1 MENKFAI
8 FDYKNLG
15 SVRTYLDEIGEVWF
29 CLADVTNVI
38 GISNN
43 RNVKA
48 RLNENG
54 VHSMDIIDSM
64 NRIQTVIFI
73 DEGNLY
79 QCILGSRKKEVKPF
93 VDWVTREVIPS
104 IRKTGRYSFKE
115 ESLPAEALRIVA
127 DGFERQEKM
136 NKGFKKDIN
145 YLTGRIIHLEEENYS
160 NQMIRQEIIRTQNE
174 VIRNS
179 CISVYTYAVH
189 NGIDPN
195 SINTNK
201 LGRIASKL
209 CRERGIDIAK
219 LEDKRWGYVN
229 AYPHDILEEIFHKE
243 IYNGN

>member
-1 MENKFAI
+1 MENNFVI

-15 SVRTYLDEIGEVWF
+15 SVRTYLDERNEIWF

-104 IRKTGRYSFKE
+104 IRKNGYYDMRNLSYS
-115 ESLPAEALRIVA
+115 
-127 DGFERQEKM
+127 EKVTFVLDNM
-136 NKGFKKDIN
+136 NKDLQEFKRNVNDRFIKERRITDNRMKDLKEDVAEMVAENKRIEETIRIGFRPISAFVS
-145 YLTGRIIHLEEENYS
+145 YLG
-160 NQMIRQEIIRTQNE
+160 
-174 VIRNS
+174 
-179 CISVYTYAVH
+179 ISE
-189 NGIDPN
+189 N
-195 SINTNK
+195 SIDEFDFAFDVETF
-201 LGRIASKL
+201 
-209 CRERGIDIAK
+209 CEERGIAYVSTNVP
-219 LEDKRWGYVN
+219 GYGIYK
-229 AYPHDILEEIFHKE
+229 AYPFEVMMEV
-243 IYNGN
+243 YNNTIGNN